1 VAVNAAPNVSVSA
14 NPSVLAALGLTST
27 LTASGAATYQ
37 WSTGA
42 TGSVLLVSPLA
53 TTTYSV
59 IGTDVNGCTASASAT
74 VTLNLLGGLGLR
86 TAATTSDNDNVSSSP
101 ESSETITHYPNPTEG
116 VFYIKNAPKNSTIE
130 VYNIIGERVFNGT
143 VKKEDEEIDVTSRPT
158 GMYILKVHS
167 EGQVVYWSKV
177 LRK

>member
-1 VAVNAAPNVSVSA
+1 VSCSA

-27 LTASGAATYQ
+27 LTATGAATYQ

-42 TGSVLLVSPLA
+42 TGSVLLVVPLV

-59 IGTDVNGCTASASAT
+59 IGTDANGCTGSASAT
-74 VTLNLLGGLGLR
+74 VSLNLLGGLGLR
-86 TAATTSDNDNVSSSP
+86 TGASTPDNNSSAMS
-101 ESSETITHYPNPTEG
+101 ESSETITHYPNPTTG
-116 VFYIKNAPKNSTIE
+116 IFYVKNAPKNSNIE
-130 VYNIIGERVFNGT
+130 VYNIIGERVFSGAAQT
-143 VKKEDEEIDVTSRPT
+143 EDQEIDVSSRPA
-158 GMYILKVHS
+158 GIYIVKVHS